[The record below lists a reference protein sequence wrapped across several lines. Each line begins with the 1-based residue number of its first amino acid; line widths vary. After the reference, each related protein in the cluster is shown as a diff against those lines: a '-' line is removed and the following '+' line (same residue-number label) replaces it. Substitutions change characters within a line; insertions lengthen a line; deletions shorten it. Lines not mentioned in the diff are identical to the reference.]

1 MDKKSLIQ
9 KCAWAMLVLGPI
21 AVASGFYYILKG
33 IMLLISVK
41 SNMAGNIALSMASIM
56 GIAAF
61 VLIGV
66 WEMRN
71 T

>member
-21 AVASGFYYILKG
+21 AVVSGFYYILKG